1 MADEIIRVLYLDD
14 EEANLFSFKAAFRRE
29 FEVHTCIEPHQAVR
43 LMDEHEFHVV
53 LSDQRMPR
61 ISGVEFFELVMPD
74 HPDVSRVLVTG
85 YADTDAVV
93 DAINKGQVYR
103 FVSKPWNEEELRT
116 VIRLL
121 DCHKTE
127 HAKKGMFALNYGD
140 GHTICPLGGCMI
152 TLLVCGKLEESL
164 DEAWAVSE
172 DKLFTLP
179 SLRGTKL
186 MIDSEWANL
195 FGDFRVAKVAAS
207 NFVFFVVVDIGSTK
221 S

>member
-116 VIRLL
+116 VIRSGYYLNRSRVQNAEQGAEVLAMLEKLAGQVEAL
-121 DCHKTE
+121 DGQLSAGTPE
-127 HAKKGMFALNYGD
+127 AISRVQQELRNLREGVLQERERYAQWMD
-140 GHTICPLGGCMI
+140 RLG
-152 TLLVCGKLEESL
+152 K
-164 DEAWAVSE
+164 
-172 DKLFTLP
+172 
-179 SLRGTKL
+179 
-186 MIDSEWANL
+186 
-195 FGDFRVAKVAAS
+195 
-207 NFVFFVVVDIGSTK
+207 
-221 S
+221 

>member
-1 MADEIIRVLYLDD
+1 MRDNMADEIIRVLYLDD

-116 VIRLL
+116 VIRSGYYLNRSRVQNAEQGAEVLAMLEKLAGQVEAL
-121 DCHKTE
+121 DGQLAAGTPE
-127 HAKKGMFALNYGD
+127 AISRVQQELRNLREGVLQERERYAQWMD
-140 GHTICPLGGCMI
+140 RS
-152 TLLVCGKLEESL
+152 GK
-164 DEAWAVSE
+164 
-172 DKLFTLP
+172 
-179 SLRGTKL
+179 
-186 MIDSEWANL
+186 
-195 FGDFRVAKVAAS
+195 
-207 NFVFFVVVDIGSTK
+207 
-221 S
+221 

>member
-1 MADEIIRVLYLDD
+1 MRDNMADEIIRVLYLDD

-116 VIRLL
+116 VIRSGYYLNRSRVQNAEQGAEVLAMLEKLAGQVEAL
-121 DCHKTE
+121 DGQLAAGTPE
-127 HAKKGMFALNYGD
+127 AISRVQQELRNLREGVLQERERYAQWMD
-140 GHTICPLGGCMI
+140 RLG
-152 TLLVCGKLEESL
+152 K
-164 DEAWAVSE
+164 
-172 DKLFTLP
+172 
-179 SLRGTKL
+179 
-186 MIDSEWANL
+186 
-195 FGDFRVAKVAAS
+195 
-207 NFVFFVVVDIGSTK
+207 
-221 S
+221 

>member
-116 VIRLL
+116 VIRSGYYLNRSRVQNAEQGAEVLAMLEKLAGQVEALDGQLAAGTPEAISRVQQELRNLREGVLQERERYAQWMDRFGKMSGLITTSVRGFRYSVITTLIFLL
-121 DCHKTE
+121 
-127 HAKKGMFALNYGD
+127 N
-140 GHTICPLGGCMI
+140 
-152 TLLVCGKLEESL
+152 V
-164 DEAWAVSE
+164 
-172 DKLFTLP
+172 
-179 SLRGTKL
+179 
-186 MIDSEWANL
+186 
-195 FGDFRVAKVAAS
+195 
-207 NFVFFVVVDIGSTK
+207 
-221 S
+221 

>member
-29 FEVHTCIEPHQAVR
+29 FEVHTCMEPHQAVR

-61 ISGVEFFELVMPD
+61 ISGVEFFEMVMPD

-116 VIRLL
+116 VIRSGYYLNRSRVQNAEQGAEVLAMLEKLAGQVEAL
-121 DCHKTE
+121 DGQLAAGTPE
-127 HAKKGMFALNYGD
+127 AISRVQQELRNLREGVLQERERYAQWMD
-140 GHTICPLGGCMI
+140 RLG
-152 TLLVCGKLEESL
+152 K
-164 DEAWAVSE
+164 
-172 DKLFTLP
+172 
-179 SLRGTKL
+179 
-186 MIDSEWANL
+186 
-195 FGDFRVAKVAAS
+195 
-207 NFVFFVVVDIGSTK
+207 
-221 S
+221 